1 MNKDREL
8 ALVRDCQRGDREAME
23 TLVRSFDRPVYR
35 ATFRMLGNRDDA
47 ADVTQTVFLK
57 VFENIHRFDASFRL
71 FSWVY
76 RIAVNEA
83 IDQLDRRR
91 RDGPMPETEQ
101 AADDD
106 SQDHAAAA
114 QVSREV
120 QGALMELQEDYRAVI
135 VLRYFTECSYR
146 EIGEILQLPEKTV
159 KSRLFTARQQLKCRL
174 EQRGCL
180 AP

>member
-1 MNKDREL
+1 MDKDHEL

-23 TLVRSFDRPVYR
+23 ALVRTFDRPVYH
-35 ATFRMLGNRDDA
+35 ASFRMLGNRDDA

-57 VFENIHRFDASFRL
+57 VFENIHRFDASYRL

-83 IDQLDRRR
+83 IDQLDRRK
-91 RDGPMPETEQ
+91 RDGPMPEAEP
-101 AADDD
+101 AAEDE
-106 SQDHAAAA
+106 SQDRAAAS

-120 QGALMELQEDYRAVI
+120 QAALMELQEDHRAVI

-146 EIGEILQLPEKTV
+146 EIGEILRLPEKTV

>member
-8 ALVRDCQRGDREAME
+8 ALVKDCQRGDREAME

-57 VFENIHRFDASFRL
+57 VFENIHRFDARFRL

-91 RDGPMPETEQ
+91 RDGPMPET
-101 AADDD
+101 
-106 SQDHAAAA
+106 
-114 QVSREV
+114 SRRSTTTRRT
-120 QGALMELQEDYRAVI
+120 APRRRRSRA
-135 VLRYFTECSYR
+135 R
-146 EIGEILQLPEKTV
+146 
-159 KSRLFTARQQLKCRL
+159 CRG
-174 EQRGCL
+174 R
-180 AP
+180 